1 MDVEINLKVLF
12 KSFLKHIWLIVIITA
27 LVTLGTAIYS
37 AFMVTPI
44 YEATTVALVWTDDMN
59 MQASGKYDYATKIIN
74 IYAESIKS
82 DETMKFASDLIDDDY
97 YTPQRIRSMIE
108 IEFAEGR
115 PILYITAKSPNPNH
129 AATIANKVREAAAYT
144 INIATLRTTREAGI
158 PTNPASPSLVRN
170 CIIAFFV
177 SAILSYAICLF
188 IDLSDTKI
196 TSEEQLT
203 ELLDVPMLGMIP
215 WIDLSTEEEKRA
227 ENGKN
232 PIQKG
237 AK

>member
-27 LVTLGTAIYS
+27 LVTLGTALYS
-37 AFMVTPI
+37 AFMITPI

-82 DETMKFASDLIDDDY
+82 DKTMEFASDLIVDEY

-115 PILYITAKSPNPNH
+115 PILYITAKSPNPDH
-129 AATIANKVREAAAYT
+129 AAAIANKVREAATYT
-144 INIATLRTTREAGI
+144 IDIATLRTTREASI
-158 PTNPASPSLVRN
+158 PTTPSSPSVVRN

-177 SAILSYAICLF
+177 SALLSYVICLF

-196 TSEEQLT
+196 TSEDQLT
-203 ELLDVPMLGMIP
+203 EILDVPMLGMIP
-215 WIDLSTEEEKRA
+215 WIDLSTEEEKRT
-227 ENGKN
+227 EGGKS
-232 PIQKG
+232 QVQGGTK
-237 AK
+237 